1 MEDMA
6 TSSGDKEDL
15 VAVMFDFVVLYI
27 ITTCVAVV
35 VAQLSYY
42 FTETKDGG
50 DGHLRGQRGLSGCV
64 A

>member
-50 DGHLRGQRGLSGCV
+50 DGHF
-64 A
+64 